1 MILSI
6 LSSLWIFEFECNAIY
21 RRNAVLFTR
30 KKQNAAAKETDESG
44 GAVEEG
50 GLSVGTTG
58 KQG

>member
-1 MILSI
+1 MLLING
-6 LSSLWIFEFECNAIY
+6 SLRIFEFECYAIY

-50 GLSVGTTG
+50 GLTGGTTG